1 MNKARVA
8 VFVSGGGTNLQAL
21 IDYQKNNDAS
31 FEIELVISNK
41 KDAYA
46 IERANQNNI
55 KAVVI
60 DKKELG
66 IKQKEFEQKI
76 IEQLEE
82 NKIDLIV
89 LAGFMCILTENFTS
103 KYPRRII
110 NVHPSLIPEFCGKG
124 FYGIKVHEEVLKAG
138 VKVTGAT
145 VHFVNEIPDGGE
157 IIIQKKVEVKEND
170 TPEILQRRVMEEAEW
185 IILPES
191 LNKISSELVKE
202 RGQK

>member
-1 MNKARVA
+1 MSKARVA

-21 IDYQKNNDAS
+21 IDYQKSHDAS

-41 KDAYA
+41 REAYA

-110 NVHPSLIPEFCGKG
+110 NVHPSLIPDFCGKG

-157 IIIQKKVEVKEND
+157 IIIQKRVEVKEND

-202 RGQK
+202 RE

>member
-1 MNKARVA
+1 MNKTRVA

-21 IDYQKNNDAS
+21 IDYQKSHEAF

-46 IERANQNNI
+46 LERANKNNI
-55 KAVVI
+55 KSVVI

-66 IKQKEFEQKI
+66 IKQKEFEGKI

-103 KYPRRII
+103 KYP
-110 NVHPSLIPEFCGKG
+110 
-124 FYGIKVHEEVLKAG
+124 
-138 VKVTGAT
+138 
-145 VHFVNEIPDGGE
+145 
-157 IIIQKKVEVKEND
+157 
-170 TPEILQRRVMEEAEW
+170 
-185 IILPES
+185 
-191 LNKISSELVKE
+191 
-202 RGQK
+202 